1 MLNDKLLS
9 LCNVSFKCSR
19 NPFRRYQCEQP
30 EQRRLARIQFSH
42 IDVSTDK
49 DNEDML
55 KKHNNVS
62 SGGQAGYV
70 IIKPETCKDL
80 VNNGI
85 AGM

>member
-9 LCNVSFKCSR
+9 LCNVNFKCSR
-19 NPFRRYQCEQP
+19 NPFRRYQREQP
-30 EQRRLARIQFSH
+30 EQRRLGRIQFSH

-49 DNEDML
+49 DNDDML

-62 SGGQAGYV
+62 SGGQIGYV
-70 IIKPETCKDL
+70 IIKPDTCKDR